1 MTVNSNVSKNSAS
14 VDQQTIQ
21 DLSSTGRHQECL
33 EACQKLLQSEA
44 ESPMAWKYAGK
55 SLIALGQME
64 NAQQCL
70 KKAHQ
75 IAKSDPEIA
84 KDIGNIFLILGRR
97 EDATAWYRKS
107 LEIKNDYVPAIV
119 KLANIKK
126 QSGNNQEAANLYN
139 QAIQTDP
146 TLVEAYVG
154 AAACTMAL
162 GNLDQAQTIATQAI
176 GINQSIEGVNEIL
189 GVIYQNKRNFQQ
201 AIASYQKELDINPKS
216 ETSLLNLGLLLLQ
229 QGESAAA
236 IKPLTRAAAINP
248 SEQCSL
254 LLAQAYQSVG
264 NQKEAICEY
273 QKIDFSKIQNKM
285 IPFNLGLC
293 LLNTGRN
300 IDAIEAFKI
309 AIKLDESFLPAWG
322 NIGTAFMKE
331 GRYQEALPVTQ
342 KVIEHDPNNPT
353 AHMNLGGIYKDL
365 GNLDQALAST
375 LKSLEL
381 NPANPDALN
390 NLSCIYQDLGNLD
403 QAFASTLKSLELKDD
418 NPGAIN
424 NLKGLIRRPNLSKVK
439 ARNLTRAYESLLNR
453 RDISHHYLLTIFS
466 QAFLPIIQKASKSDP
481 IISDGN
487 EALGA
492 LAADWRFL
500 KSLTLM
506 ILPSSEAER
515 FFTRIRKELLYVAI
529 QDGSIPEKLKCLTE
543 SLAAQCHLNEYVY
556 TSSPEEDEHAS
567 KLIEAAIHNQTATN
581 RYLAIIGCYKA
592 IHTTGISPEFIK
604 NYPRSDDS
612 SKELITTQFMEPRQ
626 EQELKTSFQEK
637 QNIDDSISQKVQ
649 EMYEQNPY
657 PRFKFADYTNRN
669 IANTTHKSIEI
680 EATRKKLYFSDELKT
695 STAEP
700 KVLIAGCGTGYQII
714 VSSRYKNADITAI
727 DLSSSSLA
735 YAKRKCMEYGMKNV
749 KFKKMDLLNVS
760 TLGDVFDIIECCGVL
775 HHMEKPSKGL
785 SALIHQL
792 KPSGYIR
799 LGLYSELSR
808 KVIKKA
814 RKTIQT
820 LGIDSTPEG
829 IRKFRKQVL
838 DGQLQDLLALTKFGR
853 DFYSL
858 SECRDLCFHVQ
869 EHRFTTELL
878 QKLLDSHGL
887 TFCGF
892 IVPDQIKELFQEKYP
907 EDNNMISLTN
917 WGEFEEE
924 YPSTFAG
931 MYQFWA
937 QK

>member
-403 QAFASTLKSLELKDD
+403 QAFASTLKSLELK
-418 NPGAIN
+418 PFN
-424 NLKGLIRRPNLSKVK
+424 NLCAYDNLTLNLQCQRKKRDIAPSNLIEAIDAKLRKMEIPGSHKSIIYTHEIDRFVRKALDISSPLEAALTTSLTQIFHRTRNIEPNCKSLTAFFEQHNSIAHKCHSCYKLQIEVSTLDELITLNFLMKTLRLEPNNTRKCMVELRENSTGFYKGLIYCTTVDEAENVAKQTKKHISENSYMSPTLKVK
-439 ARNLTRAYESLLNR
+439 RGCTEFTNAHKSYGEIGDLDNLNQGAKQRKEWKTNEEQFFSSKTNTTTANIMGLEFNLGELLIMKNW
-453 RDISHHYLLTIFS
+453 ILY
-466 QAFLPIIQKASKSDP
+466 
-481 IISDGN
+481 
-487 EALGA
+487 A
-492 LAADWRFL
+492 LAMGD
-500 KSLTLM
+500 S
-506 ILPSSEAER
+506 
-515 FFTRIRKELLYVAI
+515 
-529 QDGSIPEKLKCLTE
+529 
-543 SLAAQCHLNEYVY
+543 
-556 TSSPEEDEHAS
+556 
-567 KLIEAAIHNQTATN
+567 AAIAK
-581 RYLAIIGCYKA
+581 Y
-592 IHTTGISPEFIK
+592 E
-604 NYPRSDDS
+604 
-612 SKELITTQFMEPRQ
+612 
-626 EQELKTSFQEK
+626 
-637 QNIDDSISQKVQ
+637 NI
-649 EMYEQNPY
+649 
-657 PRFKFADYTNRN
+657 
-669 IANTTHKSIEI
+669 
-680 EATRKKLYFSDELKT
+680 
-695 STAEP
+695 
-700 KVLIAGCGTGYQII
+700 
-714 VSSRYKNADITAI
+714 RYKNKIISEAI
-727 DLSSSSLA
+727 ELKKNSLE
-735 YAKRKCMEYGMKNV
+735 RKYTG
-749 KFKKMDLLNVS
+749 
-760 TLGDVFDIIECCGVL
+760 
-775 HHMEKPSKGL
+775 
-785 SALIHQL
+785 
-792 KPSGYIR
+792 
-799 LGLYSELSR
+799 
-808 KVIKKA
+808 
-814 RKTIQT
+814 
-820 LGIDSTPEG
+820 
-829 IRKFRKQVL
+829 
-838 DGQLQDLLALTKFGR
+838 
-853 DFYSL
+853 
-858 SECRDLCFHVQ
+858 
-869 EHRFTTELL
+869 
-878 QKLLDSHGL
+878 
-887 TFCGF
+887 
-892 IVPDQIKELFQEKYP
+892 
-907 EDNNMISLTN
+907 
-917 WGEFEEE
+917 
-924 YPSTFAG
+924 
-931 MYQFWA
+931 
-937 QK
+937 

>member
-1 MTVNSNVSKNSAS
+1 MAVNSNVSKDSAS

-189 GVIYQNKRNFQQ
+189 GVIYQNKRNFQR
-201 AIASYQKELDINPKS
+201 AITSYQKELDINPKS

-390 NLSCIYQDLGNLD
+390 NLGCIYQDLGNFD
-403 QAFASTLKSLELKDD
+403 QALTSTLKSLELHPD
-418 NPGAIN
+418 NPAALINLSEIDRNLGNLDKALASVLKSLELKPEGSQALCKLGLIKMALGQTKDAKRNLLISIEHNNQECEAYYALSTMLETTEEAEELLEIIKLVNTPALTPLKRSFAEFALSNCFHKIKKHVSASTHLRLANKHKLIVSPSNANSLLQKIAHSVARIEPTKTTNSNMNSGKGRVFIVGMPRSGSTLLETILSTHPNIKDLGECRSLGKAIENMEKQRKKCEANQQSLNDLYSQLEPMDCTECKYTTDKQLYNYLHINRIATEMPAAKIIHCRRNPMDNILSMYRSNLTAGNNYTSNLEDSARVLIAQNRAMQIQKNRYPEKIFTFDYDQFVNAPELNLRKLLKWLSLEFNESYLHPEKSARIVNTASVMQARKPIN
-424 NLKGLIRRPNLSKVK
+424 NK
-439 ARNLTRAYESLLNR
+439 AVGGWKSYESLLKPA
-453 RDISHHYLLTIFS
+453 LE
-466 QAFLPIIQKASKSDP
+466 IIQ
-481 IISDGN
+481 
-487 EALGA
+487 E
-492 LAADWRFL
+492 
-500 KSLTLM
+500 
-506 ILPSSEAER
+506 SEME
-515 FFTRIRKELLYVAI
+515 TKEI
-529 QDGSIPEKLKCLTE
+529 
-543 SLAAQCHLNEYVY
+543 
-556 TSSPEEDEHAS
+556 
-567 KLIEAAIHNQTATN
+567 
-581 RYLAIIGCYKA
+581 
-592 IHTTGISPEFIK
+592 
-604 NYPRSDDS
+604 NY
-612 SKELITTQFMEPRQ
+612 
-626 EQELKTSFQEK
+626 
-637 QNIDDSISQKVQ
+637 
-649 EMYEQNPY
+649 
-657 PRFKFADYTNRN
+657 
-669 IANTTHKSIEI
+669 
-680 EATRKKLYFSDELKT
+680 
-695 STAEP
+695 
-700 KVLIAGCGTGYQII
+700 
-714 VSSRYKNADITAI
+714 
-727 DLSSSSLA
+727 
-735 YAKRKCMEYGMKNV
+735 
-749 KFKKMDLLNVS
+749 
-760 TLGDVFDIIECCGVL
+760 
-775 HHMEKPSKGL
+775 
-785 SALIHQL
+785 
-792 KPSGYIR
+792 
-799 LGLYSELSR
+799 
-808 KVIKKA
+808 
-814 RKTIQT
+814 
-820 LGIDSTPEG
+820 
-829 IRKFRKQVL
+829 
-838 DGQLQDLLALTKFGR
+838 
-853 DFYSL
+853 
-858 SECRDLCFHVQ
+858 
-869 EHRFTTELL
+869 
-878 QKLLDSHGL
+878 
-887 TFCGF
+887 
-892 IVPDQIKELFQEKYP
+892 
-907 EDNNMISLTN
+907 
-917 WGEFEEE
+917 
-924 YPSTFAG
+924 
-931 MYQFWA
+931 
-937 QK
+937 